1 MIGGREAEDNWK
13 KCHFS
18 PSLPDATGRR
28 QKFFFFLRRKED
40 YSCTY
45 LMFLLSKEKLKSIQL
60 SLIFFGKGH
69 TFYALINI
77 GP

>member
-1 MIGGREAEDNWK
+1 
-13 KCHFS
+13 
-18 PSLPDATGRR
+18 
-28 QKFFFFLRRKED
+28 
-40 YSCTY
+40 
-45 LMFLLSKEKLKSIQL
+45 MFLLSKEKLKSIQL

>member
-40 YSCTY
+40 YSLVALTLCFY
-45 LMFLLSKEKLKSIQL
+45 FPKRNSKVS
-60 SLIFFGKGH
+60 S
-69 TFYALINI
+69 
-77 GP
+77 